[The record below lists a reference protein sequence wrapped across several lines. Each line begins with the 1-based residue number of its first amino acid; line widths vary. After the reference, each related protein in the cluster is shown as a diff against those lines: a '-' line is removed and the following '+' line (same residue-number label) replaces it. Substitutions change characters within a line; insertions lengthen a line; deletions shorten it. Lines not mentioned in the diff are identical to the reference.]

1 MIAKSP
7 RLSCKFFAINQVSVP
22 MLLEMHTIFNNYY
35 ENADLDTF
43 ILDMSKKSGVFVLKD
58 LTNKRIVGFST
69 WTEMPITY
77 KGEQAIGVFSGDTIV
92 EEAYWGNKAMHTAF
106 ALQAVKT
113 KLKNRGAKVFWLLI
127 SKGYKTFLLMTN
139 NVPVHYPSI
148 NPDNQRNADLKEVVD
163 TYCKALYPYAY
174 DEKNQLLDFGDNYHA
189 LKSHVATISPSMR
202 AENRNIQLFERLNPT
217 WQRGTELP
225 CVAEISLDCI
235 VFFFKKLMFG
245 RRKVRAEKFGKSL
258 A

>member
-1 MIAKSP
+1 MIAKSS
-7 RLSCKFFAINQVSVP
+7 RSSCKFFAISQVSVP

-113 KLKNRGAKVFWLLI
+113 KLKNRGAKVFWVLI
-127 SKGYKTFLLMTN
+127 SKGYKTYLLMTN

-163 TYCKALYPYAY
+163 TYCKALFKAV
-174 DEKNQLLDFGDNYHA
+174 LLDRSNLHHNA
-189 LKSHVATISPSMR
+189 
-202 AENRNIQLFERLNPT
+202 
-217 WQRGTELP
+217 
-225 CVAEISLDCI
+225 
-235 VFFFKKLMFG
+235 
-245 RRKVRAEKFGKSL
+245 
-258 A
+258 